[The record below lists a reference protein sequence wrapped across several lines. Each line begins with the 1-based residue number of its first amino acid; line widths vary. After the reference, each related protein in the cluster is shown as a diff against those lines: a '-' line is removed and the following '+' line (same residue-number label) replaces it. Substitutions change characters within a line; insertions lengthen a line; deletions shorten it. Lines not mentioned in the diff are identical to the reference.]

1 MISANDVN
9 VRDTAA
15 SAVSPTKAN
24 RMKQIRMRKKKPGPP
39 RSPGFIVSR
48 LNQEVN
54 RLGGLAD
61 VRERFLQQGIEAK
74 TGTAEAFAAL
84 VRDELVKWGKVIRT
98 ANIKVE

>member
-1 MISANDVN
+1 
-9 VRDTAA
+9 
-15 SAVSPTKAN
+15 
-24 RMKQIRMRKKKPGPP
+24 
-39 RSPGFIVSR
+39 
-48 LNQEVN
+48 
-54 RLGGLAD
+54 LAD